1 MANLKKDINEGNL
14 LNEEQQKN
22 FDQVM
27 KDYEKEQK
35 AKKRARDASES
46 EMTRRM
52 RNKTFLAVAGLVLMC
67 LSIYF
72 MVDSYIATETSLKVQ
87 VNQETKKDPNVSEKK
102 TEEAKDPNKIE
113 PTGKISKKEFDRE
126 TDRLKNEFDPFGK
139 DGIASTEK
147 EEDKAKNNAN
157 ASRASAPAPMPTP
170 TPEPA
175 PEPAIT
181 AENIEDTYKV
191 NGIGTKNGE
200 TVCYLEDSENSIA
213 VYKVGDMVADEFKII
228 SISGGNVTLRNEAG
242 DTAVLAK

>member
-72 MVDSYIATETSLKVQ
+72 MVDSYIATETSLKPQ
-87 VNQETKKDPNVSEKK
+87 VNQETKKDSNVAEKK
-102 TEEAKDPNKIE
+102 AEETKDPNKVE

-139 DGIASTEK
+139 DGIASTEN
-147 EEDKAKNNAN
+147 EEDKAKNDN
-157 ASRASAPAPMPTP
+157 ASHVSAPAPTP
-170 TPEPA
+170 ATTPEPT

-181 AENIEDTYKV
+181 AGDIEDTYKV

-200 TVCYLEDSENSIA
+200 TICYMEDPDNSIA